1 MKYKIIFAEE
11 IAEEKRKKKL
21 EKDSIKEILMRQ
33 KKMRLM
39 QQMSEFRE
47 FYKSNIVWTLPS
59 TIALPTAIVLIL
71 LNLL

>member
-11 IAEEKRKKKL
+11 ITEEKRKKKL
-21 EKDSIKEILMRQ
+21 EKDRMKEILMRQ
-33 KKMRLM
+33 RKMRLT

-71 LNLL
+71 LNFL